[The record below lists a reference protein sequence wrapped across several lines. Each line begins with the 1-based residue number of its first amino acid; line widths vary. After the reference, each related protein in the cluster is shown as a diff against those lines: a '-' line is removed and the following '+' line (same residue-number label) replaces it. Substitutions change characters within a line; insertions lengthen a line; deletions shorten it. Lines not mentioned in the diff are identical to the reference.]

1 MSTAATAEGF
11 ALSFAD
17 DASLEQRFAGA
28 EAGAFEQVVALYQV
42 RVARLASRLLG
53 WRSDVDDVVQDVFL
67 TALSKAHTFR
77 GDSSLWTW
85 LTAITVNRCRSQQ
98 RRAALFGRFV
108 KWSRNRSPQ
117 AAPAADR
124 NSIGDE
130 SARQVQQA
138 VAALPTTDREVIVL
152 SYLEG
157 RAPAEMSELLGLSIN
172 TVEVRLHRARKK
184 LKVSLAQF
192 AQE

>member
-1 MSTAATAEGF
+1 MSTAATAEEL
-11 ALSFAD
+11 ALTLAD
-17 DASLEQRFAGA
+17 DASQEQRFAGA
-28 EAGAFEQVVALYQV
+28 EVGAFEQVVALYQV

-53 WRSDVDDVVQDVFL
+53 WRADVDDVVQDVFL

-77 GDSSLWTW
+77 SESSLWTW

-98 RRAALFGRFV
+98 RRAALFAKFV
-108 KWSRNRSPQ
+108 NWSRNRSPQ

-124 NSIGDE
+124 SSLGDE
-130 SARQVQQA
+130 AAQQVQQA
-138 VAALPTTDREVIVL
+138 VWALPITDREVIVL

-157 RAPAEMSELLGLSIN
+157 RTPAEMSGLLGLSIN
-172 TVEVRLHRARKK
+172 AVEVRLHRARKK
-184 LKVSLAQF
+184 LKVSLAQW